1 MSEPLITECPGCHA
15 RFRVTEGQL
24 KLAGGQVRCGAC
36 LQVFDARNEAERL
49 RLRRRREQLKRAL
62 EEAFPAVPSRSDS
75 SAGARPLP
83 SSPSSSTGSPKT
95 ALATAAETEVT
106 AEQIPHLHAEP
117 ILLETPLES
126 SDPMA
131 IAGWTLAVLAA
142 LALLLGQYAWFERGT
157 LARNPNLAPFYT
169 LACDRLVCDLDYN
182 QVQQIHTEQLIVRPH
197 PSFADALSVDLRLLN
212 QAAFAQPWPALQL
225 SFSDLQGRLV
235 AQRTFQPEDYLTN
248 GELNQ
253 TRMPAGT
260 PVELRLQITDP
271 GGQALSYSLEVKPAP
286 IR

>member
-1 MSEPLITECPGCHA
+1 M
-15 RFRVTEGQL
+15 
-24 KLAGGQVRCGAC
+24 RCGAC
-36 LQVFDARNEAERL
+36 LRVFDARNEAERL

-62 EEAFPAVPSRSDS
+62 EETFPAAKTRSGTT
-75 SAGARPLP
+75 AGARPLP
-83 SSPSSSTGSPKT
+83 APPPSSPNRPGTV
-95 ALATAAETEVT
+95 LASAAETEVP

-142 LALLLGQYAWFERGT
+142 LALLLGQYAWFERGA
-157 LARNPNLAPFYT
+157 LARNPDLAPFYA
-169 LACDRLVCDLDYN
+169 LACDRLPCDLDYN
-182 QVQQIHTEQLIVRPH
+182 DVQQIRTEQLIVRPH

-212 QAAFAQPWPALQL
+212 QAAFPQPWPALQL
-225 SFSDLQGRLV
+225 SFSDLQGRPV

-248 GELNQ
+248 GDLDQ
-253 TRMPAGT
+253 ARMPAGT

-271 GGQALSYSLEVKPAP
+271 GAQALSYSLEVKPAP